1 MFVPRGVDV
10 PSLDQHKE
18 WSWTPGTAYAVGDNV
33 AGGDILGWT
42 FENDLFNQHK
52 IMVPPKSYGR
62 IVEIM
67 PPGNYTVGQTICVIE

>member
-1 MFVPRGVDV
+1 VFVPRGVDV
-10 PSLDQHKE
+10 PSLDQDKE
-18 WSWTPGTAYAVGDNV
+18 WTWTPGSAYQVGDNV

-67 PPGNYTVGQTICVIE
+67 PPGNYTVG